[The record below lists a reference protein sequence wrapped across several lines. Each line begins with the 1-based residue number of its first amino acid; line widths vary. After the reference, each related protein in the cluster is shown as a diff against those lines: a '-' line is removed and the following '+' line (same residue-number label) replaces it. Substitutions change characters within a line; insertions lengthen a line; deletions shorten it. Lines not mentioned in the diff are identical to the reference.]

1 MSKDECYRRLASANR
16 LIAEGRD
23 RVSLQK
29 ERVIAR
35 ADLPNFGES
44 VRLLRLLERSLELMI
59 QSRTMLVRQLM
70 YWPNYR

>member
-35 ADLPNFGES
+35 ADLPNFGEG
-44 VRLLRLLERSLELMI
+44 VRLLRLLECSLQLMI
-59 QSRTMLVRQLM
+59 QSRAMFIKQLM
-70 YWPNYR
+70 YWPNDR

>member
-70 YWPNYR
+70 YWSNYR